1 MEYCLKLLNL
11 ARNTWAKQSEGY
23 MDLQKFLSNK
33 GKRRLLVISGAG
45 LSAESG
51 ISTFRYDED
60 ALWENTN
67 VNHVCNIANLSA
79 HYYTVHSFYNTLR
92 VNLKDKQPNAAHH
105 TIAELEKQYGDDLF
119 LHITTNVDDLYERAG
134 GTAMHLHGDLLEVI
148 ENYSLADNSYNVI
161 NLGYNA
167 YIPKDGVYAKPNVV
181 MFGEFERYVNGERIT
196 NLYEERNKVLASL
209 TDLDTVLIIGS
220 SDTVVKWSMIVGCSP
235 AYTYNINIRKNEN
248 DWMFTE
254 KIYVPASKA
263 IPQIKNEVLLR
274 MEL

>member
-1 MEYCLKLLNL
+1 
-11 ARNTWAKQSEGY
+11 
-23 MDLQKFLSNK
+23 MDLQKFLDNK
-33 GKRRLLVISGAG
+33 GKKRLLVVSGAG

-67 VNHVCNIANLSA
+67 VNHVCNIANLSS
-79 HYYTVHSFYNTLR
+79 HYFTVHSFYNTLR

-148 ENYSLADNSYNVI
+148 ENYSLADNSYKVVNV
-161 NLGYNA
+161 GYNA
-167 YIPKDGVYAKPNVV
+167 YIPKDGVYAKPNIV
-181 MFGEFERYVNGERIT
+181 MFGEYERYVGGDRV
-196 NLYEERNKVLASL
+196 NLYEDRNKVLASL

-220 SDTVVKWSMIVGCSP
+220 SDTVIKWSMMIGCSP
-235 AYTYNINIRKNEN
+235 AYTYNVNIRKSAN

-254 KIYVPASKA
+254 KIYEPASKA
-263 IPQIKNEVLLR
+263 IPQIKNAVLLR
-274 MEL
+274 MDL